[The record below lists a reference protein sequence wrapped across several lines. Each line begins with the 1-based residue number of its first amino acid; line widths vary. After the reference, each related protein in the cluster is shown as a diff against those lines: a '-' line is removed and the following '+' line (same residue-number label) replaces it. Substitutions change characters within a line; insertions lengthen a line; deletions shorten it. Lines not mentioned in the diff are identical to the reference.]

1 MIFSPYLQGV
11 PNAKNSYLY
20 SRLMFLQ
27 SNAEHI
33 PHLQGKNKEKK
44 KGGGGEKRGGGRH
57 KGPSYFLCHLL
68 ASTFT
73 AIPLHHVKDCKQA
86 NNNSASETTVRE
98 RHTLSCSR
106 GLSAANWGGKNI
118 CFTVH
123 LNNIYLFCTEKKV
136 ARGFIW
142 TIVSGLAKYLWH
154 MPFTGCGGAVTI
166 IYDETSH
173 HGISFSKWYTAI
185 HQWIPTCA
193 IFLSNR
199 GHVTAEHAG
208 GLLLITDT
216 YFDGWIHVKQSN
228 LL

>member
-1 MIFSPYLQGV
+1 MQNIFPVCG
-11 PNAKNSYLY
+11 
-20 SRLMFLQ
+20 
-27 SNAEHI
+27 
-33 PHLQGKNKEKK
+33 EKTRREK
-44 KGGGGEKRGGGRH
+44 RGEEEKRGGGGH
-57 KGPSYFLCHLL
+57 KGVSYFLCHLL

-98 RHTLSCSR
+98 RHTSEVSLPP
-106 GLSAANWGGKNI
+106 AEEEKTFV
-118 CFTVH
+118 FTVH
-123 LNNIYLFCTEKKV
+123 LNNTYLFCTEKRV
-136 ARGFIW
+136 AWGFIW

-154 MPFTGCGGAVTI
+154 MPFTGCRGAITI

-199 GHVTAEHAG
+199 GRVTAERAEA
-208 GLLLITDT
+208 LLLITDT
-216 YFDGWIHVKQSN
+216 FFDGWVHVKQSN

>member
-1 MIFSPYLQGV
+1 MIFSPYLQGQ

-33 PHLQGKNKEKK
+33 PPFAGKKHEKR
-44 KGGGGEKRGGGRH
+44 GREGEKRGGGRH
-57 KGPSYFLCHLL
+57 KGSSYFLCHLL

-73 AIPLHHVKDCKQA
+73 AFPLHHVKDCKQA

-98 RHTLSCSR
+98 RHIVLLWRSLYRQLRRKKTFV
-106 GLSAANWGGKNI
+106 
-118 CFTVH
+118 FTVH
-123 LNNIYLFCTEKKV
+123 LNNIYLFCTGKRV
-136 ARGFIW
+136 AWGFIW

-154 MPFTGCGGAVTI
+154 MSFTGCRGAITV
-166 IYDETSH
+166 IYDQTSH

-199 GHVTAEHAG
+199 GHVTAERAG